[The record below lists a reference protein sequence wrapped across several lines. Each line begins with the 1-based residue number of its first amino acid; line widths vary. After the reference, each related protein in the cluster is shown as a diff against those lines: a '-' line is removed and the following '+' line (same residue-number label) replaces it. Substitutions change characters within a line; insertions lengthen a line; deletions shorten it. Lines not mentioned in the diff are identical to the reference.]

1 MTGGNEML
9 RGIQTL
15 TIKPLKTYSDNKTRH
30 TTLTGFSDVLKQAS
44 QTGIG
49 EVDASEGL
57 ASMAAKSAG
66 IDKADSNKTAADASN
81 ASSSVSDT
89 TTAESGQKASSSF
102 VFRDPV
108 TGREVIY
115 KDVANT
121 AADTKTSSADTSK
134 STALDSKDV
143 KTASSMKKTKYDAYF
158 KKAAKKYNVS
168 ESLLKAIAM
177 AESNFDPNCTSSSG
191 AMGVMQLMPETARGL
206 GVSNA
211 YDPEQ
216 NIMGGAKCI
225 AAKLKE
231 FNGNVKLALAA
242 YNAGSG
248 AVRRYGG
255 IPSQCK
261 KYVQRVLSFKKG
273 FETANAVG

>member
-9 RGIQTL
+9 SGIQTL
-15 TIKPLKTYSDNKTRH
+15 AIKPLKIYSGNKTRH
-30 TTLTGFSDVLKQAS
+30 TTLTNFGDVFNQAS
-44 QTGIG
+44 QTGVG
-49 EVDASEGL
+49 EVDASAGL
-57 ASMAAKSAG
+57 ASLAAKSAG
-66 IDKADSNKTAADASN
+66 IEKANSGASDT
-81 ASSSVSDT
+81 SSSPSVSDT
-89 TTAESGQKASSSF
+89 SSVDTEKKTADTF
-102 VFRDPV
+102 IFRDPV
-108 TGREVIY
+108 SGKEVVY
-115 KDVANT
+115 EDVAKKNST
-121 AADTKTSSADTSK
+121 DKTTDASTDK
-134 STALDSKDV
+134 SVSVNNKDV
-143 KTASSMKKTKYDAYF
+143 KTASSMKKTKFDAYF
-158 KKAAKKYNVS
+158 KKAAVKYNVS

-177 AESNFDPNCTSSSG
+177 AESNFNPNCTSSSG

-206 GVSNA
+206 GVTNA

-273 FETANAVG
+273 FETAKAVG